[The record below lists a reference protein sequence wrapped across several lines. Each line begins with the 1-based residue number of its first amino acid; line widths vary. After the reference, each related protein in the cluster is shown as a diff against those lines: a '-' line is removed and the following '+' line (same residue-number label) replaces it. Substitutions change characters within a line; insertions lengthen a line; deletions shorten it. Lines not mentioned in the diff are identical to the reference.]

1 MINPN
6 SSMMLT
12 AYSLLGN
19 DLAQTDKLQSRSLDY
34 PVKPAAY
41 TQPGL
46 RVANLIVTKSD
57 VIGQN
62 QSDAFTESSLI
73 LQLANVY
80 ESSKMADNITEQ
92 ITKIIQKMN
101 DRLSE
106 SADLVVPANEL
117 DNNTSEGDIANPNVN
132 TKIEFSTN
140 LSADSAVSKSD
151 VSEYKAITPG
161 TIETNS
167 MPKAPLVNFCM
178 ACASS

>member
-34 PVKPAAY
+34 ATKPAAY
-41 TQPGL
+41 AQPDL
-46 RVANLIVTKSD
+46 RVANLIVTGSS

-80 ESSKMADNITEQ
+80 ESSKMADTVTEQ

-106 SADLVVPANEL
+106 TANLVVPANEL

-140 LSADSAVSKSD
+140 LGADSAVSKSD

>member
-34 PVKPAAY
+34 ATKPAAY
-41 TQPGL
+41 AQPDL
-46 RVANLIVTKSD
+46 RVANLIVTGSS

-80 ESSKMADNITEQ
+80 ESSKMAD
-92 ITKIIQKMN
+92 
-101 DRLSE
+101 
-106 SADLVVPANEL
+106 
-117 DNNTSEGDIANPNVN
+117 NVN

>member
-6 SSMMLT
+6 SSIMLT
-12 AYSLLGN
+12 ASSLLGN
-19 DLAQTDKLQSRSLDY
+19 DLAQTDKLLSRSLDY
-34 PVKPAAY
+34 DAKSAAY
-41 TQPGL
+41 VQLDL
-46 RVANLIVTKSD
+46 RVANLIVTGSN

-80 ESSKMADNITEQ
+80 ERSKMADNVTEQ
-92 ITKIIQKMN
+92 ITKITQKMN
-101 DRLSE
+101 DRLSQT
-106 SADLVVPANEL
+106 ADLVVPANEL

-140 LSADSAVSKSD
+140 LSADGAGSKSD

>member
-1 MINPN
+1 
-6 SSMMLT
+6 
-12 AYSLLGN
+12 
-19 DLAQTDKLQSRSLDY
+19 
-34 PVKPAAY
+34 
-41 TQPGL
+41 
-46 RVANLIVTKSD
+46 
-57 VIGQN
+57 
-62 QSDAFTESSLI
+62 
-73 LQLANVY
+73 
-80 ESSKMADNITEQ
+80 MADNVTEQ

-106 SADLVVPANEL
+106 SADLVVPVNEL
-117 DNNTSEGDIANPNVN
+117 DNITSEGDIANPNVN

-167 MPKAPLVNFCM
+167 MSKAPLVNFCM

>member
-6 SSMMLT
+6 SSIMLT
-12 AYSLLGN
+12 ASSLLGN

-34 PVKPAAY
+34 AAKPAAY
-41 TQPGL
+41 AQPDL
-46 RVANLIVTKSD
+46 RVANLIVTGSS
-57 VIGQN
+57 VVGQN

-80 ESSKMADNITEQ
+80 ERSKMADNVTEQ
-92 ITKIIQKMN
+92 ITKITQKMN
-101 DRLSE
+101 DRLSQT
-106 SADLVVPANEL
+106 ADLVVPANEL
-117 DNNTSEGDIANPNVN
+117 DNNTSEGNIANPNAN

-140 LSADSAVSKSD
+140 LSADTAVSKSD

>member
-1 MINPN
+1 
-6 SSMMLT
+6 
-12 AYSLLGN
+12 
-19 DLAQTDKLQSRSLDY
+19 
-34 PVKPAAY
+34 
-41 TQPGL
+41 
-46 RVANLIVTKSD
+46 
-57 VIGQN
+57 
-62 QSDAFTESSLI
+62 
-73 LQLANVY
+73 
-80 ESSKMADNITEQ
+80 
-92 ITKIIQKMN
+92 MN

-106 SADLVVPANEL
+106 TANLVVPANEL
-117 DNNTSEGDIANPNVN
+117 DNNTSEGDIANTNVN